1 MYVFRSLNKFIGA
14 GIGTSTFYGRATKK
28 SKQYLQI
35 CDIALDSLLSDGDS
49 DSDND
54 SLADPDFVP
63 EREDSESK

>member
-1 MYVFRSLNKFIGA
+1 MNKFIGA

-49 DSDND
+49 DLDND

-63 EREDSESK
+63 EHEESESK

>member
-49 DSDND
+49 DND

-63 EREDSESK
+63 EREGSESK